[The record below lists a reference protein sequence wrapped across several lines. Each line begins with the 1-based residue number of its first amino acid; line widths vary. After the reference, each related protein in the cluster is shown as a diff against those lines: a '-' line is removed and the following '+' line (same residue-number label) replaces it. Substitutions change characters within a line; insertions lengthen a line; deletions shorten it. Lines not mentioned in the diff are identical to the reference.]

1 MDATDVIREVME
13 AAVGAAARG
22 LRDLELRA
30 DASWENACHVMAQ
43 VAVEVAAPILAGQ
56 LLASYARLSER
67 AEWAEN
73 EVIRLRAERERLRRL
88 WTPKLNLSTESDLT
102 PLGSLGFCRTPDTRL
117 SNGHLGSE
125 PTSPVLSDPVAGS
138 HYPGEGK
145 ERQP

>member
-1 MDATDVIREVME
+1 MDATDVIAEVME
-13 AAVGAAARG
+13 SAVGAAARG

-73 EVIRLRAERERLRRL
+73 EVIRLRDERERLRRL
-88 WTPKLNLSTESDLT
+88 WAPTLNLSTESDLT
-102 PLGSLGFCRTPDTRL
+102 PLAPLGSLGFFRTPDPRL
-117 SNGHLGSE
+117 RNGQLGSE
-125 PTSPVLSDPVAGS
+125 PMSRTRSRRRPRL
-138 HYPGEGK
+138 
-145 ERQP
+145 